1 MASWQG
7 VIDAKDVARLY
18 SDKLGQW
25 LLLEVIEMGKNGK
38 AEKFRLIAHDSN
50 KERLKDLMEE
60 DDWDWSKKY
69 IFVFADPDK
78 LCEI

>member
-1 MASWQG
+1 MERWQG
-7 VIDAKDVARLY
+7 VIDAKDVAQLY

-25 LLLEVIEMGKNGK
+25 LLLEVIRMGKNGK
-38 AEKFRLIAHDSN
+38 AEKFKLVAYDYN